1 MSWRPYQL
9 PPFPLFPFPVHAAG
23 LKIIFNLLKI
33 HILLFLLLSLL
44 SLLWVVPFGC
54 AMRLGLNVNELV
66 DYKFDYF
73 ICQRDFAGDCVPTNM
88 IEEETNW
95 RRKTVKR
102 VSQFA
107 RLFRFIELFF
117 FYFFNSS
124 FYFPLWFCC
133 ITFDLA
139 V

>member
-73 ICQRDFAGDCVPTNM
+73 ICQRDFAGDCAPTNM